1 MKICQESLEAP
12 QLHGATSMPFTETF
26 GKISEIQATLGVSL
40 QKNRCEKRL
49 GHGAVMLGFCMTGM
63 MLYESV

>member
-1 MKICQESLEAP
+1 
-12 QLHGATSMPFTETF
+12 MPFTETF